1 MNERKIPPSP
11 AVATIRWGVV
21 VLGLLFA
28 AVTSANRLTFVYGSA
43 PLAYTLWRTARPRS
57 RDVASAVVA
66 VINEVALTVV
76 VIALTGW
83 YESPFLVTLLAP
95 VAAAMYVRG
104 AVRAIEARQTLALDQ
119 LARLTETNLLLSE
132 LQDVTRA
139 LPTSLD
145 LRDTVANVVSQL
157 REMFDPN
164 VVAVLL
170 HDDVADTWS
179 VASAIGV
186 RLPRLMSTQ
195 DLPPVVAG
203 ALGASGATFVEH
215 GPGLGSASTTGL
227 YVTLRA
233 RGHDVGLLAIE
244 RIVPG
249 TLTDRHR
256 ALLDVF
262 VDRAALAIDNARI
275 FGRLRRLG
283 ADEERSR
290 IARDLHDR
298 VGQGLAYLSFELD
311 RIGRTASDVVQDDI
325 AKLRADVREILGD
338 VRETLSDIRT
348 DVSENQD
355 FVGTVDAFI
364 TRVSRRS
371 DMRFDFE
378 HDGSQRLP
386 LPIEREMWR
395 IAQEALANAER
406 HSGASLVR
414 VRWRCA
420 DHRALLEVA
429 DDGAGMTTTTPAK
442 PGSFGLLGMRER
454 ADAIGAA
461 LEIDSAVGKG
471 TVVRCTLET
480 Q

>member
-1 MNERKIPPSP
+1 MIPPSP

-28 AVTSANRLTFVYGSA
+28 AVTSANRLTFVYGSV
-43 PLAYTLWRTARPRS
+43 PLAYTLWRTARPMS
-57 RDVASAVVA
+57 RDGASAVVA

-83 YESPFLVTLLAP
+83 YESPFLVMLLAP
-95 VAAAMYVRG
+95 VSAAMYVRG
-104 AVRAIEARQTLALDQ
+104 SVRAIEARQSLALDQ

-132 LQDVTRA
+132 LQNVTRA

-145 LRDTVANVVSQL
+145 LRDTIANVVSQL

-170 HDDVADTWS
+170 HDDAADTWM
-179 VASAIGV
+179 VASATGV
-186 RLPRLMSTQ
+186 RLPRLMSAE
-195 DLPPVVAG
+195 DLPPVLSA
-203 ALGASGATFVEH
+203 ALANPGATFIEH
-215 GPGLGSASTTGL
+215 GPGLGNASTTGI
-227 YVTLRA
+227 YVALRA
-233 RGHDVGLLAIE
+233 RGHDVGVLAIE

-256 ALLDVF
+256 ALLDAF
-262 VDRAALAIDNARI
+262 VDRAAMAIDNARI

-311 RIGRTASDVVQDDI
+311 RIGRNASAPLQTTL
-325 AKLRADVREILGD
+325 ATLRADVREILGD

-355 FVGTVDAFI
+355 LVGTVDAFI

-371 DMRFDFE
+371 SMQFDFE
-378 HDGSQRLP
+378 HAGSDRLP

-420 DHRALLEVA
+420 DHRAVLEVA
-429 DDGAGMTTTTPAK
+429 DDGAGMATTTPVK
-442 PGSFGLLGMRER
+442 PGSLGLAGMRER

-461 LEIDSAVGKG
+461 LEIDSEVGRG
-471 TVVRCTLET
+471 TTVRCTLGPS
-480 Q
+480 